1 MEPSP
6 ALRHNLIRQRIAMK
20 LIQFVESRNLGI
32 VVEEMDFRLSPDTV
46 RNPDVAF
53 ITAEHVKKIDLDRSP
68 VDGAPAFAVEVISP
82 SNSAQDMAKKTQQ
95 YLQAGCSIVWIVY
108 PSLRVV
114 EIHSASGSR
123 QVRAPEL
130 LREETVPRFSLSLSY
145 ILMGRSNPTAL
156 AQNGQSA
163 SSRPSTSPRHPA
175 PDARLPTC
183 WSPAQFQR
191 RRG

>member
-1 MEPSP
+1 MGTTTKLTFEEFQKLPEREGAIYELDEGELLMEPSP

-20 LIQFVESRNLGI
+20 LIQFVESRSLGI

-95 YLQAGCSIVWIVY
+95 YLQAGCNIVWIVY

-114 EIHSASGSR
+114 EVHSASGSR

-130 LREETVPRFSLSLSY
+130 LREENLFHGFSLSLSY
-145 ILMGRSNPTAL
+145 IFD
-156 AQNGQSA
+156 GQE
-163 SSRPSTSPRHPA
+163 
-175 PDARLPTC
+175 
-183 WSPAQFQR
+183 
-191 RRG
+191 